1 MNTLYH
7 HHLNLE
13 TSLNNILE
21 TCRQGGDIGEVQRWA
36 KSAKES
42 FDWIDNFA
50 VIKECEAPKPTPAP
64 ELYTVVTISSNANSF
79 GLKGVLCLAP
89 SGKGV
94 EAGIQAY
101 GSDPLPQIGDTLTLE
116 QLRSRSGIALRE
128 LKTITPEQAAEVLA
142 EVNAKR

>member
-1 MNTLYH
+1 
-7 HHLNLE
+7 
-13 TSLNNILE
+13 
-21 TCRQGGDIGEVQRWA
+21 
-36 KSAKES
+36 
-42 FDWIDNFA
+42 
-50 VIKECEAPKPTPAP
+50 
-64 ELYTVVTISSNANSF
+64 VVTISSNANSF